1 MKKAISIS
9 IGSSSRDKE
18 AVVNLLGE
26 EVHISRVGTDGDM
39 QAARQ
44 MYRDLDGKVD
54 TFGLGGTDLGLFVDN
69 KWYQL
74 LNLTN
79 LTSFLKR

>member
-54 TFGLGGTDLGLFVDN
+54 TFGLEEQTLVCLWTISGIN
-69 KWYQL
+69 
-74 LNLTN
+74 
-79 LTSFLKR
+79 S